1 MKRLLS
7 LFLFLT
13 ITFSFH
19 SQHRAYSYKNTFKT
33 EDFYLNNN
41 SINDFGAKGKV
52 KEIHDGKDVYKFNK
66 NGQLLK
72 VITDDSIITRNIQYN
87 DQGEISQIL
96 IRFAVGDEWKE
107 ENCFF
112 KYDKDGRLTNKSLI
126 GRTHFFKT
134 IHYKS
139 KNKLDK
145 TSYLRVEGPDTL
157 FMEENYYYS
166 KKILTSID
174 RVYKSS
180 LNNLYDYSQF
190 DHTEHFEYY
199 DDKVLK
205 KSQIIYRINSEMQ
218 TNQITYLY
226 DQNANLTIEYVNDST
241 RSYMIKEFIYDKNQN
256 LIKEIDRGNYDGH
269 YHNTWDY
276 TYIFDNKGNWIEKKI
291 KAVLIRHKYDNHYE
305 LDFNNAKKGTEI
317 KKRKIFYYI
326 N

>member
-1 MKRLLS
+1 MKRSLS

-19 SQHRAYSYKNTFKT
+19 SQHRAYCYKNTFKT
-33 EDFYLNNN
+33 EEFYLNNN
-41 SINDFGAKGKV
+41 SINDFEAKGQV
-52 KEIHDGKDVYKFNK
+52 KEIHDGKNVYKFNK

-72 VITDDSIITRNIQYN
+72 VITEDSIITRNVQYN
-87 DQGEISQIL
+87 EQGEISQIL

-107 ENCFF
+107 EKCFF

-126 GRTHFFKT
+126 GRSHFFKT

-145 TSYLRVEGPDTL
+145 ASYLRVEGPDTL

-174 RVYKSS
+174 RVYRSS
-180 LNNLYDYSQF
+180 FNSLYDYSQF

-199 DDKVLK
+199 DNKVLK
-205 KSQIIYRINSEMQ
+205 KSQIIYRINSEIE

-226 DQNANLTIEYVNDST
+226 DKNANLTMEYVDDST
-241 RSYMIKEFIYDKNQN
+241 RSYKIKEFKYDKNQN
-256 LIKEIDRGNYDGH
+256 LIKEIDRGDYDGL

-276 TYIFDNKGNWIEKKI
+276 TYILDNKGNWIERNQSYIFI
-291 KAVLIRHKYDNHYE
+291 KPSDRDNLK
-305 LDFNNAKKGTEI
+305 LDFNNPHVI
-317 KKRKIFYYI
+317 KDKSYNRKIKYY
-326 N
+326 

>member
-1 MKRLLS
+1 MKRSLS

-33 EDFYLNNN
+33 EDFSLNNN
-41 SINDFGAKGKV
+41 SINDFEAKGQV

-72 VITDDSIITRNIQYN
+72 VITDDSILTRNVQYN
-87 DQGEISQIL
+87 EQGEISQIL
-96 IRFAVGDEWKE
+96 IRFPAGGEWE
-107 ENCFF
+107 EEKCFF
-112 KYDKDGRLTNKSLI
+112 KYDKDDKLINKSLI
-126 GRTHFFKT
+126 GYSHFFKK

-145 TSYLRVEGPDTL
+145 AYYLRVEGPDTL
-157 FMEENYYYS
+157 FMEENYNYS

-174 RVYKSS
+174 RVYSS
-180 LNNLYDYSQF
+180 SANNQNDYSLY

-199 DDKVLK
+199 ENKVLK
-205 KSQIIYRINSEMQ
+205 KSQIIYKINSEMH

-226 DQNANLTIEYVNDST
+226 DQNANLTMEYVGDST
-241 RSYMIKEFIYDKNQN
+241 KFYMINEFIYDQNQN
-256 LIKEIDRGNYDGH
+256 LIKEIDRGDYDGL

-276 TYIFDNKGNWIEKKI
+276 TYVFDGKGNWIEKKESYIFI
-291 KAVLIRHKYDNHYE
+291 KPSHRDYSK
-305 LDFNNAKKGTEI
+305 LDFNNPYVKENRTYN
-317 KKRKIFYYI
+317 RKIIYY
-326 N
+326 

>member
-1 MKRLLS
+1 MRRSLS

-19 SQHRAYSYKNTFKT
+19 SQHRDYSYKNTFKT
-33 EDFYLNNN
+33 EGFYLNNN
-41 SINDFGAKGKV
+41 SINDFEAKGQV
-52 KEIHDGKDVYKFNK
+52 KEIHHGKDVYKFNK

-72 VITDDSIITRNIQYN
+72 VISEDSIITRNVQYN
-87 DQGEISQIL
+87 ELGEISQIL
-96 IRFAVGDEWKE
+96 IRFAVDDEWKE
-107 ENCFF
+107 QKCFF

-145 TSYLRVEGPDTL
+145 ASYLRVEGPDTL

-174 RVYKSS
+174 RVYRSS

-199 DDKVLK
+199 DNKVLK

-226 DQNANLTIEYVNDST
+226 DKNANLTIKYVGDST
-241 RSYMIKEFIYDKNQN
+241 SFYMIKEFIYDKNQN
-256 LIKEIDRGNYDGH
+256 LIKEINRGNYDGL

-276 TYIFDNKGNWIEKKI
+276 TYIFDNKGNWIERNQSYIFI
-291 KAVLIRHKYDNHYE
+291 KPSDRDNFK
-305 LDFNNAKKGTEI
+305 LDFNNPYLKENKSYY
-317 KKRKIFYYI
+317 RKITYY
-326 N
+326 